1 MRLYR
6 RSLSRSRSRS
16 RPVRLTVSRIP
27 ADTSPMISTT
37 ISISISVN
45 PAAGRPGRRRRRLG
59 GLLVEIPVTDVRI
72 DAVAAGLAVGTEGAD
87 VVSLAV
93 RAGEREHVVVA
104 PGVLADALDVAALF
118 PVLDRGI
125 GRLRGE
131 RGEALIVARVLG
143 IVHVEH
149 GERRLEALDVLL
161 GLGHLGVIDPP
172 HHAWHDHRSQQA
184 DDDHD
189 HHDLDEGEAARAA
202 GPAVAASANLV
213 DDVLHA

>member
-27 ADTSPMISTT
+27 ADTSPMIS
-37 ISISISVN
+37 ISISVN

-59 GLLVEIPVTDVRI
+59 RLLVEIPVTDVRI

-131 RGEALIVARVLG
+131 RGEPLIVGRVLG
-143 IVHVEH
+143 IVHVVH

-161 GLGHLGVIDPP
+161 GLG
-172 HHAWHDHRSQQA
+172 
-184 DDDHD
+184 
-189 HHDLDEGEAARAA
+189 
-202 GPAVAASANLV
+202 
-213 DDVLHA
+213 